1 MWSSPVTT
9 GDRPP
14 PCSGFTFT
22 AIDDRRAVV
31 FGGTNKETDRINTV
45 YIIDLITMV
54 IIHQCPCNST
64 VTNVKSFSSRPGVI
78 SVSQKV
84 NLGQRRG
91 LSMQDVVST
100 MVSSTL
106 NYWLLE
112 DRTQRENH

>member
-1 MWSSPVTT
+1 M
-9 GDRPP
+9 
-14 PCSGFTFT
+14 
-22 AIDDRRAVV
+22 
-31 FGGTNKETDRINTV
+31 FGGYNIEIGSINTV

-84 NLGQRRG
+84 NLGQRRDI
-91 LSMQDVVST
+91 SMQHVVST

-112 DRTQRENH
+112 EGTQRISQ